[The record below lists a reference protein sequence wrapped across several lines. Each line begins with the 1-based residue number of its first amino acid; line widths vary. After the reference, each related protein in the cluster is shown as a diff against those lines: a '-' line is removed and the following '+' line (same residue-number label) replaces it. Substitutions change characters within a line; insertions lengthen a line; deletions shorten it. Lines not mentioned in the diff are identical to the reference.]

1 MTHTITFVP
10 LCNTCKSTVHLREI
24 SLEK

>member
-1 MTHTITFVP
+1 MTHTIAFVP
-10 LCNTCKSTVHLREI
+10 LCYTCKSTVHLREI